1 MACVEDCDQIL
12 IASSMKE
19 SQGWEENAS
28 FQHDDDDESVDGWG
42 QDCTLGSKDRDW
54 MSWDDTGSVS
64 TSNVSENVFD
74 IMRDGSLSQVERFIS
89 KYGLEYSLSQRDEY
103 GHTPTHWL
111 ALNGHAH
118 VFRSLVKLG
127 GDIDLHSNNSQG
139 PRPIHWASRNGHV
152 AVVDIL
158 LAGGAGV
165 SVDATDHKGLTPL
178 MMACMFGRSLM
189 AAYLLGKGAAPHLTD
204 MNGDSAL
211 HWAAYKGF
219 PGLMQ
224 MLINSGFNPQKPDNF
239 GSSPLHLACISGN
252 LSAVKLL
259 CAKSTVELEPRD
271 RNRKTPLDLAA
282 KHGHQDI
289 MKYLE
294 QEKRR
299 RNTFL
304 PVFLDIWTLV
314 FGQSAKSRGP
324 LLFFLG
330 SVLLW
335 AYPMYFLR
343 VRTSQHISSL

>member
-1 MACVEDCDQIL
+1 
-12 IASSMKE
+12 
-19 SQGWEENAS
+19 
-28 FQHDDDDESVDGWG
+28 
-42 QDCTLGSKDRDW
+42 
-54 MSWDDTGSVS
+54 
-64 TSNVSENVFD
+64 
-74 IMRDGSLSQVERFIS
+74 
-89 KYGLEYSLSQRDEY
+89 
-103 GHTPTHWL
+103 
-111 ALNGHAH
+111 
-118 VFRSLVKLG
+118 
-127 GDIDLHSNNSQG
+127 
-139 PRPIHWASRNGHV
+139 
-152 AVVDIL
+152 
-158 LAGGAGV
+158 
-165 SVDATDHKGLTPL
+165 
-178 MMACMFGRSLM
+178 M

-224 MLINSGFNPQKPDNF
+224 MLIYSGFNPQKPDNF

-252 LSAVKLL
+252 LAAVKLL

-289 MKYLE
+289 IKFLE
-294 QEKRR
+294 TEKRR

-304 PVFLDIWTLV
+304 PVFLDIWFVYGKVTDNTIANFRTLV
-314 FGQSAKSRGP
+314 FGQSARSRGP

-343 VRTSQHISSL
+343 VKYSTF